1 MISVS
6 LVYSAKIDAPTGASA
21 VIRNIANCK
30 DLLNDNGINMSIV
43 TSNKIDKSVSI
54 ELRKDIETG
63 FYKRIV
69 RRIKIFASNHTLGA
83 VIVIMFQNL
92 RNKIIRKYLLKN
104 PHDDIV
110 FFHELFT
117 CYKFIKKRK
126 IKDSKIVLVLH
137 TNGDTFSMFREYYKT
152 LETSFL
158 YKHLLRIERRVLHEV
173 DKVGFAESILYIGNV
188 YYNKREMALARDK
201 ANEAKKIASEIG
213 NKLIQS
219 DCESLI
225 FDLDNFSE

>member
-92 RNKIIRKYLLKN
+92 RNKMCSFSRDKSRKAN
-104 PHDDIV
+104 
-110 FFHELFT
+110 
-117 CYKFIKKRK
+117 
-126 IKDSKIVLVLH
+126 
-137 TNGDTFSMFREYYKT
+137 
-152 LETSFL
+152 SFL
-158 YKHLLRIERRVLHEV
+158 SGV
-173 DKVGFAESILYIGNV
+173 
-188 YYNKREMALARDK
+188 
-201 ANEAKKIASEIG
+201 
-213 NKLIQS
+213 
-219 DCESLI
+219 
-225 FDLDNFSE
+225 